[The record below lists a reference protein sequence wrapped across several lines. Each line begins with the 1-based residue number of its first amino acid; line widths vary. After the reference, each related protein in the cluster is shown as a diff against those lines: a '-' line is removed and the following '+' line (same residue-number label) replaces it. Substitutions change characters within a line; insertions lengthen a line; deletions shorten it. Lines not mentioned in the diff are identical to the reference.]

1 MYFGRVWDEKYNQK
15 SYFIFRD
22 PFVVITIYKE
32 KLTFTKKIKTILEEK
47 KSKISRR
54 TLNPI
59 FNLKLVKD
67 FILEYPSTPASDL
80 KGIKIRITIHD
91 YDKHSKVTE
100 LGAVT
105 ISTKMLLEAIE
116 RSNSGKDLVLELPMV
131 PRIRDVR
138 IFENKIFFLI

>member
-1 MYFGRVWDEKYNQK
+1 M
-15 SYFIFRD
+15 
-22 PFVVITIYKE
+22 
-32 KLTFTKKIKTILEEK
+32 
-47 KSKISRR
+47 
-54 TLNPI
+54 NPI

-138 IFENKIFFLI
+138 IFENKIFFKFNIHKYYIFCTFLGFGIYYIWFKLSTNISKIGFQYYESFKFAI